1 MIREEKEKAKERQG
15 TRTDLKD
22 NIHEIPQECLVANK
36 NNALPT
42 GHEGEAFDEVA
53 RSTDGLV
60 SARSLY
66 QASRILGSGL
76 PDVITATKSGLI
88 SLESGSLLVGVFCN
102 PTFLNIS
109 ARVQTTLIMTYLSTK
124 I

>member
-1 MIREEKEKAKERQG
+1 MLQEVKQKEII
-15 TRTDLKD
+15 
-22 NIHEIPQECLVANK
+22 NNK
-36 NNALPT
+36 NNTLSK

-76 PDVITATKSGLI
+76 SDVITATKSGLI

-109 ARVQTTLIMTYLSTK
+109 ARVQTTLIMAYRSTK